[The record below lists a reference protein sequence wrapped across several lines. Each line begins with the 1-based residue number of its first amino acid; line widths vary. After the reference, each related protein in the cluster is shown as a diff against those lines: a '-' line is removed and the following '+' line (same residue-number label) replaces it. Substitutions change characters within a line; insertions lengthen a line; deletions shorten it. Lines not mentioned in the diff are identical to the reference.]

1 MQWSDEDFRAGPPSR
16 RSDSETRPTSR
27 IRPPATGAWREG
39 DHPGN
44 RQFASLGDFTFEQG
58 GEVPLRV
65 AYESWGELN
74 ADRSNAVLICHALTG
89 DTHVAGVAGP
99 GQSSAGW
106 WPGMVGP
113 GMPFD
118 TDELFVVAPNML
130 GGCQGTTGPASISPD
145 GTEWGARFPRTSIR
159 DQVRAQ
165 AALADHLGIR
175 TFRAVVGGSMG
186 GMQALEWAI
195 MYPERVGDLVVL
207 CAPPA
212 IDAMNIA
219 QNTLQ
224 ADAIRLDPAWRDGN
238 YYDAGAGEGPY
249 RGLALARR
257 MAMLNYRSDSEL
269 EDRFGRSWQSSVSPA
284 GGHGR
289 YSVESYLDF
298 HGNRFTR
305 RFDANSYITLANA
318 MSSHDVGR
326 GRGGVDAG
334 LAQVRART
342 LVIGVDS
349 DTLFRL
355 DSQHR
360 IAAGIPNSVTG
371 PEAFTVHSQFGHDGF
386 LLEIPAVGGAIRQF
400 LEGASLAG
408 TSFGDASR

>member
-1 MQWSDEDFRAGPPSR
+1 MQWSDDDFRVGVRSR
-16 RSDSETRPTSR
+16 RIDLEQRQQAR
-27 IRPPATGAWREG
+27 VRPPATGAWLEG
-39 DHPGN
+39 DHPGE
-44 RQFASLGDFTFEQG
+44 RQFALLDEFAFEQG
-58 GEVPLRV
+58 GTVPLRI
-65 AYESWGELN
+65 AYETWGTLN
-74 ADRSNAVLICHALTG
+74 EDRSNAVMIFHALTG
-89 DTHVAGVAGP
+89 DTHVAGPAGP
-99 GQSSAGW
+99 GHASAGW

-113 GMPFD
+113 EQPFD
-118 TDELFVVAPNML
+118 TNELFVIAPNML

-145 GTEWGARFPRTSIR
+145 GSEWGARFPRTSIR

-175 TFRAVVGGSMG
+175 KFHAVVGGSMG

-195 MYPERVGDLVVL
+195 MYPDRLENLVVL
-207 CAPPA
+207 CAPPS

-224 ADAIRLDPAWRDGN
+224 GDAIRLDPAWREGD

-269 EDRFGRSWQSSVSPA
+269 EDRFGRAWQSAVSPA
-284 GGHGR
+284 GGQGR

-305 RFDANSYITLANA
+305 RFDANTYIVLANA

-326 GRGGVDAG
+326 GRGGVAAA
-334 LAQVRART
+334 LAQVNART

-349 DTLFRL
+349 DTLFRI
-355 DSQHR
+355 DTQHQ
-360 IAAGIPNSVTG
+360 IAGGIATSVTG
-371 PEAFTVHSQFGHDGF
+371 DVAFTVHSPFGHDGF
-386 LLEIPAVGGAIRQF
+386 LLEIREVGAAVRAF
-400 LEGASLAG
+400 LAHDELPRHAAQ
-408 TSFGDASR
+408 AN

>member
-1 MQWSDEDFRAGPPSR
+1 MQWSDDDFRVGVRSR
-16 RSDSETRPTSR
+16 RIDLEQRQPAR
-27 IRPPATGAWREG
+27 VRPPATGAWLEG
-39 DHPGN
+39 DHPGE
-44 RQFASLGDFTFEQG
+44 RQFALLDEFAFEQG
-58 GEVPLRV
+58 GAVPLRI
-65 AYESWGELN
+65 AYETWGTLN
-74 ADRSNAVLICHALTG
+74 EDRSNAVMIFHALTG
-89 DTHVAGVAGP
+89 DTHVAGPAGP
-99 GQSSAGW
+99 GHASAGW

-113 GMPFD
+113 EQPFD
-118 TDELFVVAPNML
+118 TNELFVIAPNML

-145 GTEWGARFPRTSIR
+145 GSEWGARFPRTSIR

-175 TFRAVVGGSMG
+175 KFHAVVGGSMG

-195 MYPERVGDLVVL
+195 MYPDRLENLVVL

-224 ADAIRLDPAWRDGN
+224 GDAIRLDPAWREGN

-269 EDRFGRSWQSSVSPA
+269 EDRFGRAWQSAVSPT
-284 GGHGR
+284 GGQGR

-305 RFDANSYITLANA
+305 RFDANTYIVLANA

-326 GRGGVDAG
+326 GRGGVAAA
-334 LAQVRART
+334 LAQVNART

-349 DTLFRL
+349 DTLFRI
-355 DSQHR
+355 DTQHR
-360 IAAGIPNSVTG
+360 IAAGIPTSVTG
-371 PEAFTVHSQFGHDGF
+371 DVAFTVHSPFGHDGF
-386 LLEIPAVGGAIRQF
+386 LLEIREVGAAVRAF
-400 LEGASLAG
+400 LAHHELPPHAAQ
-408 TSFGDASR
+408 AN

>member
-1 MQWSDEDFRAGPPSR
+1 MQWSDDDFRVGVRSR
-16 RSDSETRPTSR
+16 RIDLEQRQPAR
-27 IRPPATGAWREG
+27 VRPPATGAWLEG
-39 DHPGN
+39 DHPGE
-44 RQFASLGDFTFEQG
+44 RQFALLDEFAFEQG
-58 GEVPLRV
+58 GAVPLRI
-65 AYESWGELN
+65 AYETWGTLN
-74 ADRSNAVLICHALTG
+74 EDRSNAVMIFHALTG
-89 DTHVAGVAGP
+89 DTHVAGPAGP
-99 GQSSAGW
+99 GHASAGW

-113 GMPFD
+113 EQPFD
-118 TDELFVVAPNML
+118 TNELFVIAPNML

-145 GTEWGARFPRTSIR
+145 GSEWGARFPRTSIR

-175 TFRAVVGGSMG
+175 KFHAVVGGSMG

-195 MYPERVGDLVVL
+195 MYPDRLENLVVL

-224 ADAIRLDPAWRDGN
+224 GDAIRLDPAWREGN

-269 EDRFGRSWQSSVSPA
+269 EDRFGRAWQSAVSPA
-284 GGHGR
+284 GGQGR

-305 RFDANSYITLANA
+305 RFDANTYIVLANA

-326 GRGGVDAG
+326 GRGGVAAA
-334 LAQVRART
+334 LAQVNART

-349 DTLFRL
+349 DTLFRI
-355 DSQHR
+355 DTQHR
-360 IAAGIPNSVTG
+360 IAAGIPTSVTG
-371 PEAFTVHSQFGHDGF
+371 DVAFTVRSHFGHDGF
-386 LLEIPAVGGAIRQF
+386 LLEIREVGAAVRAF
-400 LEGASLAG
+400 LAHHELPPHAAQ
-408 TSFGDASR
+408 AN

>member
-1 MQWSDEDFRAGPPSR
+1 MQWSDDDFRVGVRSR
-16 RSDSETRPTSR
+16 RIDLEQRQPAR
-27 IRPPATGAWREG
+27 VRPPATGAWLEG
-39 DHPGN
+39 DHPGE
-44 RQFASLGDFTFEQG
+44 RQFALLDEFAFEQG
-58 GEVPLRV
+58 GAVPLRI
-65 AYESWGELN
+65 AYETWGTLN
-74 ADRSNAVLICHALTG
+74 EDRSNAVMIFHALTG
-89 DTHVAGVAGP
+89 DTHVAGPAGP
-99 GQSSAGW
+99 GHASAGW

-113 GMPFD
+113 EQPFD
-118 TDELFVVAPNML
+118 TNELFVIAPNML

-145 GTEWGARFPRTSIR
+145 GSEWGARFPRTSIR

-175 TFRAVVGGSMG
+175 KFHAVVGGSMG

-195 MYPERVGDLVVL
+195 MYPDRLENLVVL

-224 ADAIRLDPAWRDGN
+224 GDAIRLDPAWREGN

-269 EDRFGRSWQSSVSPA
+269 EDRFGRAWQSAVSPA
-284 GGHGR
+284 GGQGR

-305 RFDANSYITLANA
+305 RFDANTYIVLANA

-326 GRGGVDAG
+326 GRGGVAAA
-334 LAQVRART
+334 LAQVNART

-349 DTLFRL
+349 DTLFRI
-355 DSQHR
+355 DTQHR
-360 IAAGIPNSVTG
+360 IAAGIPTSVTG
-371 PEAFTVHSQFGHDGF
+371 DVAFTVHSPFGHDGF
-386 LLEIPAVGGAIRQF
+386 LLEIREVGAAVRAF
-400 LEGASLAG
+400 LAHHELPPHAAQ
-408 TSFGDASR
+408 AN

>member
-1 MQWSDEDFRAGPPSR
+1 MQWSDDDFRVGV
-16 RSDSETRPTSR
+16 RSQRVDLETRQPAR
-27 IRPPATGAWREG
+27 IRPPATGAWLEG
-39 DHPGN
+39 DHLGN
-44 RQFASLGDFTFEQG
+44 RQFAALDDFTVEHG
-58 GEVPLRV
+58 GTVPLRI
-65 AYESWGELN
+65 AYESWGTLN
-74 ADRSNAVLICHALTG
+74 EDRSNAVLIFHALTG
-89 DTHVAGVAGP
+89 DTHVAGTAGP
-99 GQSSAGW
+99 GHASAGW

-118 TDELFVVAPNML
+118 TDELFVIAPNML

-165 AALADHLGIR
+165 AALANALGIR
-175 TFRAVVGGSMG
+175 KFHSVVGGSMG

-195 MYPERVGDLVVL
+195 MYPDRLENLVVL
-207 CAPPA
+207 CAPAA

-224 ADAIRLDPAWRDGN
+224 GDAIRLDPAWRDGN

-269 EDRFGRSWQSSVSPA
+269 EDRFGRAWQSSVSPA

-305 RFDANSYITLANA
+305 RFDANTYIVLANA
-318 MSSHDVGR
+318 MSTHDVGR
-326 GRGGVDAG
+326 GRGGVDAA
-334 LAQVRART
+334 LEQVRART

-349 DTLFRL
+349 DTLFRI
-355 DSQHR
+355 DTQHR
-360 IAAGIPNSVTG
+360 IAAGIPTSVTG
-371 PEAFTVHSQFGHDGF
+371 DVAFTVHSPFGHDGF
-386 LLEIPAVGGAIRQF
+386 LLEIREVGSAVRAF
-400 LEGASLAG
+400 LADEPLPPHAAA
-408 TSFGDASR
+408 TA

>member
-1 MQWSDEDFRAGPPSR
+1 MQWSDDDFRVGV
-16 RSDSETRPTSR
+16 RSQRVDLETRQPAR
-27 IRPPATGAWREG
+27 IRPPATGAWLEG

-44 RQFASLGDFTFEQG
+44 RQFAALDDFTVEQG
-58 GEVPLRV
+58 GTVPLRI
-65 AYESWGELN
+65 AYESWGTLN
-74 ADRSNAVLICHALTG
+74 EDRSNAVLIFHALTG
-89 DTHVAGVAGP
+89 DTHVAGTAGP
-99 GQSSAGW
+99 GHASAGW

-118 TDELFVVAPNML
+118 TDELFVIAPNML

-145 GTEWGARFPRTSIR
+145 GSEWGARFPRTSIR

-165 AALADHLGIR
+165 SALANALGIR
-175 TFRAVVGGSMG
+175 KFHSVVGGSMG

-195 MYPERVGDLVVL
+195 MYPDRLENLVVL
-207 CAPPA
+207 CAPAA

-224 ADAIRLDPAWRDGN
+224 GDAIRLDPAWRDGN

-269 EDRFGRSWQSSVSPA
+269 EDRFGRAWQSSVSPA

-305 RFDANSYITLANA
+305 RFDANTYIVLANA
-318 MSSHDVGR
+318 MSTHDVGR
-326 GRGGVDAG
+326 GRGGVDAA
-334 LAQVRART
+334 LEQVRART

-349 DTLFRL
+349 DTLFRI
-355 DSQHR
+355 DTQHR
-360 IAAGIPNSVTG
+360 IAAGIPTSVTG
-371 PEAFTVHSQFGHDGF
+371 DVAFTVHSPFGHDGF
-386 LLEIPAVGGAIRQF
+386 LLEIREVGGAVRAF
-400 LEGASLAG
+400 LADEPLPPHAAA
-408 TSFGDASR
+408 TA

>member
-1 MQWSDEDFRAGPPSR
+1 MQWSDDDFRVGV
-16 RSDSETRPTSR
+16 RSQRVDLETRQPAR
-27 IRPPATGAWREG
+27 IRPPASGAWLEG

-44 RQFASLGDFTFEQG
+44 RQFAALDDFTVEQG
-58 GEVPLRV
+58 GTVPLRI
-65 AYESWGELN
+65 AYESWGTLN
-74 ADRSNAVLICHALTG
+74 EDRSNAVLIFHALTG
-89 DTHVAGVAGP
+89 DTHVAGTAGP
-99 GQSSAGW
+99 GHASAGW

-118 TDELFVVAPNML
+118 TDELFVIAPNML

-145 GTEWGARFPRTSIR
+145 GSEWGARFPRTSIR

-165 AALADHLGIR
+165 AALANALGIR
-175 TFRAVVGGSMG
+175 KFHSVVGGSMG

-195 MYPERVGDLVVL
+195 MYPDRLENLVVL
-207 CAPPA
+207 CAPAA

-224 ADAIRLDPAWRDGN
+224 GDAIRLDPAWRDGN

-269 EDRFGRSWQSSVSPA
+269 EDRFGRAWQSSVSPA

-305 RFDANSYITLANA
+305 RFDANTYIVLANA
-318 MSSHDVGR
+318 MSTHDVGR
-326 GRGGVDAG
+326 GRGGVDAA
-334 LAQVRART
+334 LEQVRART

-349 DTLFRL
+349 DTLFRI
-355 DSQHR
+355 DTQHR
-360 IAAGIPNSVTG
+360 IAAGIPTSVTG
-371 PEAFTVHSQFGHDGF
+371 DVAFTVHSPFGHDGF
-386 LLEIPAVGGAIRQF
+386 LLEIREVGSAVRAF
-400 LEGASLAG
+400 LADEPLPPHAAA
-408 TSFGDASR
+408 TA

>member
-1 MQWSDEDFRAGPPSR
+1 MQWSDDDFRVGV
-16 RSDSETRPTSR
+16 RSQRVDLETRQPAR
-27 IRPPATGAWREG
+27 IRPPATGAWLEG
-39 DHPGN
+39 DHLGN
-44 RQFASLGDFTFEQG
+44 RQFAALDDFTVEQG
-58 GEVPLRV
+58 GTVPLRI
-65 AYESWGELN
+65 AYESWGTLN
-74 ADRSNAVLICHALTG
+74 EDRSNAVLIFHALTG
-89 DTHVAGVAGP
+89 DTHVAGTAGP
-99 GQSSAGW
+99 GHASAGW

-118 TDELFVVAPNML
+118 TDELFVIAPNML

-145 GTEWGARFPRTSIR
+145 GSEWGARFPRTSIR

-165 AALADHLGIR
+165 AALANALGIR
-175 TFRAVVGGSMG
+175 KFHSVVGGSMG

-195 MYPERVGDLVVL
+195 MYPDRLENLVVL
-207 CAPPA
+207 CAPAA

-224 ADAIRLDPAWRDGN
+224 GDAIRLDPAWRDGN

-269 EDRFGRSWQSSVSPA
+269 EDRFGRAWQSSVSPA

-305 RFDANSYITLANA
+305 RFDANTYIVLANA
-318 MSSHDVGR
+318 MSTHDVGR
-326 GRGGVDAG
+326 GRGGVDAA
-334 LAQVRART
+334 LEQVRART

-349 DTLFRL
+349 DTLFRI
-355 DSQHR
+355 DTQHR
-360 IAAGIPNSVTG
+360 IAAGIPTSVTG
-371 PEAFTVHSQFGHDGF
+371 DVAFTVHSPFGHDGF
-386 LLEIPAVGGAIRQF
+386 LLEIREVGSAVRAF
-400 LEGASLAG
+400 LADEPLPPHAAA
-408 TSFGDASR
+408 TA